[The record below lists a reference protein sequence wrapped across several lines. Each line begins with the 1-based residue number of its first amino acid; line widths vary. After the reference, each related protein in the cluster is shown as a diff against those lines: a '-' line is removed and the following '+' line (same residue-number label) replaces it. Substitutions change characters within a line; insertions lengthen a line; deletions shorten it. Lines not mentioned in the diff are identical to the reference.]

1 MSARRRVTFALIAL
15 ALVGIGCGYGGRPK
29 PYRPPG
35 IKDSAARSGLELYQR
50 DCAFCHGAEG
60 EGTDDGPTLVAERN
74 GPALTDFMLRTGR
87 MPIDAPLDAIERRPA
102 RYTDEEI
109 DAIVEH
115 VAAFGGE
122 GPDIP
127 RVDARR
133 GDTSLGMMLY
143 QDNCAACH
151 STSGIGG
158 TLTEGRQ
165 RDVAGDVARR
175 GASVVP
181 SVLSSSP
188 TEIAEAM
195 RTGPGAMPV
204 FAEETL
210 DNDDV
215 DAIVAY
221 VATLQRSDVDR
232 GGAAIGRIGPVAEG
246 AVALFAGLLALI
258 VFTRWIG
265 EKQR

>member
-1 MSARRRVTFALIAL
+1 MALAALGFALLCIA
-15 ALVGIGCGYGGRPK
+15 CGYGDRPK

-35 IKDSAARSGLELYQR
+35 IKDPVARGGHEIYQR
-50 DCAFCHGAEG
+50 DCAYCHGADG
-60 EGTDDGPTLVAERN
+60 EGTDEGPDLVAQRN
-74 GPALTDFMLRTGR
+74 GPALTDFMLSTGR
-87 MPIDAPLDAIERRPA
+87 MPIDDPRDPITRREA

-115 VAAFGGE
+115 VASFGGE
-122 GPDIP
+122 GPDVP
-127 RVDARR
+127 RVHPER
-133 GDTSLGMMLY
+133 GDTSLGMLLY

-165 RDVAGDVARR
+165 ADVTGDVARR

-204 FAEETL
+204 FAEETF
-210 DNDDV
+210 DDDDV

-221 VATLQRSDVDR
+221 VSGLQRGEVDR

-265 EKQR
+265 EKSR